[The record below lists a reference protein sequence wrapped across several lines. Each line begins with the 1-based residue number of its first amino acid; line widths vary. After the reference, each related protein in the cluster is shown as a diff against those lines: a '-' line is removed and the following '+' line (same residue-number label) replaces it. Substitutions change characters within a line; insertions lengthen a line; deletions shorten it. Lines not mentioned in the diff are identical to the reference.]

1 MKGRRHLRKCVIL
14 IFDLHLQKRGHL
26 PLLRP
31 EKLERACHDLS
42 SDIGYSYM
50 VYGCIKFLKR
60 GSGCSPNS
68 QNTNLLR

>member
-14 IFDLHLQKRGHL
+14 IFDLYLQKRGHL

-31 EKLERACHDLS
+31 EKLEKTCHELS

-50 VYGCIKFLKR
+50 VYGAL
-60 GSGCSPNS
+60 NS
-68 QNTNLLR
+68 